1 MAVKLRAPAAL
12 RAVHVNSPSWR
23 YATASMLRKLAV
35 PPSWAVDRAGS
46 ALTSR
51 PAADHVIVI
60 GGSPRTTEQMICAR
74 SPSLR
79 TGLPK
84 LKGTISGGSRQARAG

>member
-1 MAVKLRAPAAL
+1 
-12 RAVHVNSPSWR
+12 
-23 YATASMLRKLAV
+23 
-35 PPSWAVDRAGS
+35 
-46 ALTSR
+46 
-51 PAADHVIVI
+51 VIVI